1 MSHDLRV
8 NKEKDIFCLPFTTG
22 KTIPI
27 PRKEKRSL
35 LAQTGLNAK
44 VSFSMETTQ
53 EEIAK
58 ILQEKFGK
66 YFEEPFEYTF
76 LR

>member
-1 MSHDLRV
+1 M
-8 NKEKDIFCLPFTTG
+8 NKEKDIFCLPFSTG

-35 LAQTGLNAK
+35 LAHTGLIAK
-44 VSFSMETTQ
+44 VSFSMRTTT
-53 EEIAK
+53 EEIANM
-58 ILQEKFGK
+58 LQDKFGK
-66 YFEEPFEYTF
+66 YFEKPFEYTF

>member
-1 MSHDLRV
+1 M

-58 ILQEKFGK
+58 ILQYKFGK